1 MTADL
6 VLTEVDR
13 RGVATVTINRA
24 DVNNAYNGDMI
35 QGFLTA
41 FDQIAKDPQARV
53 VVLRGKG
60 KHFQA

>member
-41 FDQIAKDPQARV
+41 F
-53 VVLRGKG
+53 
-60 KHFQA
+60 